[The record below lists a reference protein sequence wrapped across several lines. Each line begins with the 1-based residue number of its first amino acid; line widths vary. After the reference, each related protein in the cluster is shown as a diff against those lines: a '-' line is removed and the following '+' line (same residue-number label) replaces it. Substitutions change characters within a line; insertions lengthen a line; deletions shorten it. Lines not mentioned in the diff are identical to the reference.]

1 MFRRFRRL
9 SDAVQHAS
17 SRDSRAWRRFLA
29 ACVAVLTAAVG
40 VPLLAHETAVEVNT
54 FLKVQGSVL
63 TVLVRLPVSILADA
77 GLSTVKPGAFEQG
90 ANEGPLRAVALEAA
104 KELEVLSGTRRLP
117 MSSAKWVVSRGG
129 DSSFNS
135 YETALEHLA
144 GPSLP
149 TAGDVYWNDAFVDLR
164 LDYGIASAPDG
175 LSVRFNGFRTPT
187 GFVQTRATYLP
198 GDHVARQFTIIGPP
212 RRMTLEPL
220 RREAMPMFAKA
231 GLRRLIS
238 DRELLLFLLVLA
250 IPRRSL
256 RTALGAFGA
265 FLIGHMTS
273 AVVMPALSNAPDAFF
288 QLLFALT
295 ATTALVIA
303 ALQNTVVTRI
313 GWTTVVSLCFGLT
326 SGVAV
331 GLALREALPLA
342 GSHPAV
348 GLAAFLGTTE
358 IAALWLLIVLQP
370 VVQSLY
376 HLGMRDGVV
385 TIALSLLPI
394 HTGLHGIVES
404 GQQLGATRLAVSNR
418 AVGFA
423 LGHWPAFILALCF
436 TILLA
441 AHMLSRARTQVPRLT

>member
-1 MFRRFRRL
+1 M
-9 SDAVQHAS
+9 
-17 SRDSRAWRRFLA
+17 
-29 ACVAVLTAAVG
+29 
-40 VPLLAHETAVEVNT
+40 
-54 FLKVQGSVL
+54 
-63 TVLVRLPVSILADA
+63 
-77 GLSTVKPGAFEQG
+77 
-90 ANEGPLRAVALEAA
+90 
-104 KELEVLSGTRRLP
+104 SGNRRLP
-117 MSSAKWVVSRGG
+117 MTSARWVVSRGG
-129 DSSFNS
+129 DSSFDS

-149 TAGDVYWNDAFVDLR
+149 AAGEVYWNDAFVDLR
-164 LDYGIASAPDG
+164 LDYGIVSAPDG

-198 GDHVARQFTIIGPP
+198 EDDGARQFTIIGPP
-212 RRMTLEPL
+212 RRVTLEPL

-265 FLIGHMTS
+265 FLIGHVTS
-273 AVVMPALSNAPDAFF
+273 AIVMPALSNPPDVFF

-295 ATTALVIA
+295 ATTALVLA

-313 GWTTVVSLCFGLT
+313 GWTTAVSLCFGLAN
-326 SGVAV
+326 GVAV
-331 GLALREALPLA
+331 GLAVREALPLA
-342 GSHPAV
+342 GSHPAI
-348 GLAAFLGTTE
+348 GLAAFVGTTE
-358 IAALWLLIVLQP
+358 IAALWLLFILQP
-370 VVQSLY
+370 VIQSLY
-376 HLGMRDGVV
+376 RLGMRDGVV
-385 TIALSLLPI
+385 TVALSLLPI

-436 TILLA
+436 MILLA
-441 AHMLSRARTQVPRLT
+441 AHMVSRARTQAPRLT